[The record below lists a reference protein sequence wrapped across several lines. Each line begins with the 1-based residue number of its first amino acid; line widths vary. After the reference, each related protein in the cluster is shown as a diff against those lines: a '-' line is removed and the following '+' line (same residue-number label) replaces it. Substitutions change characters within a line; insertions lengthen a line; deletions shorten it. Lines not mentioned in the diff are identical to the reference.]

1 MSATNYTNIAI
12 YKKASIS
19 TLHYRYVNVY
29 NGGRNE
35 VKSGMYIK
43 KLAQLTG
50 VSTRTLRYYDEIGL
64 LVPIKDPQ
72 TQYRIYTQEHID
84 KLQQIL
90 FFKEFDMPLDVIK
103 DIMHSPDFDQI
114 EALLSHKE
122 LLKKKQQRIE
132 NLVKLIDR
140 TINSFKGESTMTN
153 EEKFELFKEK
163 LIEENEEKYGEE
175 LREKYDEQTIME
187 SYGKIKEL
195 TEEQYKAVQELEHN
209 LFERLKEAMEDGD
222 PSSSVAAE
230 VAELHKRWLSFY
242 WAKYTK
248 EAHVGLAQ
256 MYSLDERF
264 ITYYDS
270 RVGEGA
276 TAFLIAAIENYVSA
290 K

>member
-1 MSATNYTNIAI
+1 
-12 YKKASIS
+12 
-19 TLHYRYVNVY
+19 
-29 NGGRNE
+29 
-35 VKSGMYIK
+35 
-43 KLAQLTG
+43 
-50 VSTRTLRYYDEIGL
+50 
-64 LVPIKDPQ
+64 
-72 TQYRIYTQEHID
+72 
-84 KLQQIL
+84 
-90 FFKEFDMPLDVIK
+90 
-103 DIMHSPDFDQI
+103 
-114 EALLSHKE
+114 
-122 LLKKKQQRIE
+122 
-132 NLVKLIDR
+132 
-140 TINSFKGESTMTN
+140 MTN

-256 MYSLDERF
+256 MYSFDERF